1 MYFLISLEYGMFP
14 IIYFFS
20 TEYCIFPLEAKKFIK
35 ENLAIIN
42 TGKFRQF

>member
-14 IIYFFS
+14 IVFFLLYFS
-20 TEYCIFPLEAKKFIK
+20 SLFIK

-42 TGKFRQF
+42 TGKFWQF